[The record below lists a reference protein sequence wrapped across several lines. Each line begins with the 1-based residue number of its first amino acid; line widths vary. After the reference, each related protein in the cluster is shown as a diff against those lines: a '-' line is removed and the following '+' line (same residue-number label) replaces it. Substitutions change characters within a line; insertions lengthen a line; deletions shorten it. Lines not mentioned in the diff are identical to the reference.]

1 MSYRVT
7 RRGLLAGTLALVAQ
21 ASAPLRVLAAAS
33 PAQVS
38 ALGDDLWLVQ
48 GLGAPLLVSR
58 SGEQLLL
65 VDGGEAGS
73 AKALTALLSQRFPK
87 ARVHALINTDWHTDR
102 SGYNDTAAAA
112 GAKLIATENT
122 RLWMSTERTGG
133 PEGRVLT
140 PRAVRARP
148 TDTLLYGNRN
158 LTLGQQSVEYGVLP
172 AGHTDG
178 DLYVW
183 FAAQNVL
190 FAGDMVVSRRYPSID
205 SASNGWLGGMVS
217 ALKLLM
223 ARCNAQTRII
233 DADGLLLG
241 KADLLGQQ
249 DMCFTVLQRIAESY
263 YKGETRQ
270 QFMAS
275 QPTRE
280 FDAARGDP
288 RAFLLQA
295 YESAWSHINEIRRV
309 TR

>member
-7 RRGLLAGTLALVAQ
+7 RRSLLAGTLALVVQ
-21 ASAPLRVLAAAS
+21 AAAPLRGWSAAA
-33 PAQVS
+33 PPQVS
-38 ALGDDLWLVQ
+38 ALGEDLWLVQ
-48 GLGAPLLVSR
+48 GLGAPLLVAR

-73 AKALTALLSQRFPK
+73 VKALTNLLSQRFPR
-87 ARVHALINTDWHTDR
+87 ARVQVLINTDWHADR
-102 SGYNDTAAAA
+102 SGYNEAAASA
-112 GAKLIATENT
+112 GARLIATENT

-133 PEGRVLT
+133 TDGRVQS
-140 PRAVRARP
+140 PRTTRARP
-148 TDTLLYGNRN
+148 TDTLFYGNRT

-172 AGHTDG
+172 SGHTDG

-190 FAGDMVVSRRYPSID
+190 FAGDMIVSRRYPVID

-223 ARCNAQTRII
+223 ARCDAQTRVI
-233 DADGLLLG
+233 DADGLLVG
-241 KADLLGQQ
+241 KADLLAQQ
-249 DMCFTVLQRIAESY
+249 DLCFTVLQRIAESY

-280 FDAARGDP
+280 FDDARGDP

-295 YESAWSHINEIRRV
+295 YDSAWGHINEIRRV

>member
-1 MSYRVT
+1 LSYRVT
-7 RRGLLAGTLALVAQ
+7 RRGLLAGTLALVVQ
-21 ASAPLRVLAAAS
+21 AAAPLRALAAAT

-48 GLGAPLLVSR
+48 GLGAPLLVAR

-65 VDGGEAGS
+65 VDGGEAV
-73 AKALTALLSQRFPK
+73 AARALTGLLSQRFPK
-87 ARVHALINTDWHTDR
+87 ARVQVLINTDWHADR
-102 SGYNDTAAAA
+102 SGYNEAAAAA
-112 GAKLIATENT
+112 GARLIATENT
-122 RLWMSTERTGG
+122 RLWMSTERTGATD
-133 PEGRVLT
+133 GRLQAL
-140 PRAVRARP
+140 RAARAKP
-148 TDTLLYGNRN
+148 TDTLFYGNRT
-158 LTLGQQSVEYGVLP
+158 LMLGQQSVEYGVLP

-190 FAGDMVVSRRYPSID
+190 FAGDMVVSRRYPLID
-205 SASNGWLGGMVS
+205 SASNGWLGGMVG

-223 ARCNAQTRII
+223 ARCNAKTRII

-241 KADLLGQQ
+241 KADLLAQQ
-249 DMCFTVLQRIAESY
+249 DLCFTVLQRIAESY

-270 QFMAS
+270 QFMVS

-280 FDAARGDP
+280 FDAVRGDP
-288 RAFLLQA
+288 SAFLLQA
-295 YESAWSHINEIRRV
+295 YDSAWGHINEIRRV

>member
-1 MSYRVT
+1 VT
-7 RRGLLAGTLALVAQ
+7 RRGLLAGTLALVVQ
-21 ASAPLRVLAAAS
+21 AAAPLRALAAAT

-48 GLGAPLLVSR
+48 GLGAPLLVAR

-65 VDGGEAGS
+65 VDGGEAV
-73 AKALTALLSQRFPK
+73 AARALTGLLSQRFPK
-87 ARVHALINTDWHTDR
+87 ARVQVLINTDWHADR
-102 SGYNDTAAAA
+102 SGYNEAAAAA
-112 GAKLIATENT
+112 GARLIATENT
-122 RLWMSTERTGG
+122 RLWMSTERTGATD
-133 PEGRVLT
+133 GRLQAL
-140 PRAVRARP
+140 RAARAKP
-148 TDTLLYGNRN
+148 TDTLFYGNRT
-158 LTLGQQSVEYGVLP
+158 LMLGQQSVEYGVLP

-190 FAGDMVVSRRYPSID
+190 FAGDMVVSRRYPLID
-205 SASNGWLGGMVS
+205 SASNGWLGGMVG

-223 ARCNAQTRII
+223 ARCNAKTRII

-241 KADLLGQQ
+241 KADLLAQQ
-249 DMCFTVLQRIAESY
+249 DLCFTVLQRIAESY

-270 QFMAS
+270 QFMVS

-280 FDAARGDP
+280 FDAVRGDP
-288 RAFLLQA
+288 SAFLLQA
-295 YESAWSHINEIRRV
+295 YDSAWGHINEIRRV

>member
-7 RRGLLAGTLALVAQ
+7 RRGLLAGTLALVVQ
-21 ASAPLRVLAAAS
+21 AAAPLRALAAAT

-48 GLGAPLLVSR
+48 GLGAPLLVAR

-65 VDGGEAGS
+65 VDGGEAV
-73 AKALTALLSQRFPK
+73 AARALTGLLSQRFPK
-87 ARVHALINTDWHTDR
+87 ARVQVLINTDWHADR
-102 SGYNDTAAAA
+102 SGYNEAAAAA
-112 GAKLIATENT
+112 GARLIATENT
-122 RLWMSTERTGG
+122 RLWMSTERTGATD
-133 PEGRVLT
+133 GRLQAL
-140 PRAVRARP
+140 RAARAKP
-148 TDTLLYGNRN
+148 TDTLFYGNRT
-158 LTLGQQSVEYGVLP
+158 LMLGQQSVEYGVLP

-190 FAGDMVVSRRYPSID
+190 FAGDMVVSRRYPLID
-205 SASNGWLGGMVS
+205 SASNGWLGGMVG

-223 ARCNAQTRII
+223 ARCNAKTRII

-241 KADLLGQQ
+241 KADLLAQQ
-249 DMCFTVLQRIAESY
+249 DLCFTVLQRIAESY

-270 QFMAS
+270 QFMVS

-280 FDAARGDP
+280 FDAVRGDP
-288 RAFLLQA
+288 SAFLLQA
-295 YESAWSHINEIRRV
+295 YDSAWGHINEIRRV

>member
-7 RRGLLAGTLALVAQ
+7 RRSLLAGTLALVVQ
-21 ASAPLRVLAAAS
+21 AAAPLRGWAVAT

-38 ALGDDLWLVQ
+38 ALGEDLWLVQ
-48 GLGAPLLVSR
+48 GLGAPLLVAR
-58 SGEQLLL
+58 SGDQLLL

-73 AKALTALLSQRFPK
+73 AKALTGLLSQRFAP
-87 ARVHALINTDWHTDR
+87 ARVQALINTDWHTDR
-102 SGYNDTAAAA
+102 SGYNETAAAA
-112 GAKLIATENT
+112 GVRLIATENT
-122 RLWMSTERTGG
+122 RLWMSTERTGSTD
-133 PEGRVLT
+133 GRVQS
-140 PRAVRARP
+140 PRAARARP
-148 TDTLLYGNRN
+148 TDTLFYGNRTI
-158 LTLGQQSVEYGVLP
+158 TLGQLVVEYGVLP
-172 AGHTDG
+172 PGHTDG

-190 FAGDMVVSRRYPSID
+190 FAGDMVVSRRYPVID

-241 KADLLGQQ
+241 KSDLLAQQ
-249 DMCFTVLQRIAESY
+249 DLCFTVLQRIAESY

-280 FDAARGDP
+280 FDVVRGDP

-295 YESAWSHINEIRRV
+295 YDSAWGHINEIRRV

>member
-21 ASAPLRVLAAAS
+21 ASAPLRTLAAAA

-48 GLGAPLLVSR
+48 GLGAPLLVAR
-58 SGEQLLL
+58 SGGQLLL

-87 ARVHALINTDWHTDR
+87 ARVQALINTDWHPDR
-102 SGYNDTAAAA
+102 SGYNEVAAAA
-112 GAKLIATENT
+112 GAKLIASENT
-122 RLWMSTERTGG
+122 RLWMSTELARG
-133 PEGRVLT
+133 PDSRMQAS
-140 PRAVRARP
+140 RAARARP
-148 TDTLLYGNRN
+148 TDTLFYGKG
-158 LTLGQQSVEYGVLP
+158 TVMLGQQTVEYGVLP

-190 FAGDMVVSRRYPSID
+190 FAGDMVVSRRYPIID

-223 ARCNAQTRII
+223 SRCNAQTRII

-241 KADLLGQQ
+241 KADLLAQQ

-288 RAFLLQA
+288 RLFLEQA
-295 YESAWSHINEIRRV
+295 YGSAWAHINEIRRV

>member
-1 MSYRVT
+1 LSYRVT
-7 RRGLLAGTLALVAQ
+7 RRSLLAGTLALVAQ
-21 ASAPLRVLAAAS
+21 AAAPLRGWSAAAS
-33 PAQVS
+33 PQVS
-38 ALGDDLWLVQ
+38 ALGEDLWLVQ
-48 GLGAPLLVSR
+48 GLGAPLLVAR

-73 AKALTALLSQRFPK
+73 AKALTSLLSQRFPR
-87 ARVHALINTDWHTDR
+87 ARVQVLINTDWHADR
-102 SGYNDTAAAA
+102 SGYNEAAAAA
-112 GAKLIATENT
+112 GARLIATENT
-122 RLWMSTERTGG
+122 RLWMSTEQTGG
-133 PEGRVLT
+133 TYGRVQS
-140 PRAVRARP
+140 PRTTRARP
-148 TDTLLYGNRN
+148 TDTLFYGNRT

-172 AGHTDG
+172 SGHTDG

-190 FAGDMVVSRRYPSID
+190 FAGDMIVSRRYPVID

-223 ARCNAQTRII
+223 ARCDAQTRVI
-233 DADGLLLG
+233 DADGLLVG
-241 KADLLGQQ
+241 KADLLAQQ
-249 DMCFTVLQRIAESY
+249 DLCFTVLQRIAESY

-280 FDAARGDP
+280 FDDARGDP

-295 YESAWSHINEIRRV
+295 YDSAWGHINEIRRV